1 MSLLVFFTILYLFF
15 QHTKEKPTMQ
25 DTIPSTN
32 ISRGFLI
39 LSILVFGTFGYFY
52 ETGLSKLVMMLLG
65 VLTGG
70 IAYLLFK
77 FLFQKLG
84 GWFSK
89 LPLGF
94 NAAILGILSSL
105 VLAKGMG
112 FRMPDNIYYPAGIV
126 AILFTILFFISLNF
140 IKNKKSKIAWL
151 GIVAP
156 FLAMFGF
163 FGWLM
168 QEGKDPYAKDLP
180 PPFSIE
186 NKNTLSN
193 LGLKNPATLGELAI
207 QKFTYGNG
215 TDKKREEFAEGVKF
229 KTPTVDASLL
239 LPDWKDKKKKWRE
252 RYWKFGVKE
261 FPLNGRVFL
270 PEGEGT
276 FPLVLIVHG
285 NHSMIDY
292 SDGGYDYL
300 GELLASRGMIAVS
313 VDENFING
321 HWSGDFR
328 GKEMPTRAW
337 LLLKHLEQ
345 WKKWNNDSSHEFYQK
360 IDMNQIMLVGHSRGG
375 EAVSIAA
382 AFNKLPHFPDNALEK
397 FDFNFNIKGV
407 VSIAPTDY
415 RYHRQINLENINYL
429 SLQGSY
435 DSDEISFWGMR
446 PYRRMKFTADG
457 DYFKAGVYM
466 HRANHGQFNS
476 TWGRTDFGPPTS
488 WILNTRPML
497 SGDDQRE
504 AAKVFITAFAEAIL
518 KGNKNYLPLF
528 HNAEMGKDWLP
539 ENYYL
544 THFQDKD
551 DFIFQNFEE
560 DIDLISGKNN
570 IVITSENLKIWREE
584 NLSTRDNGSQENNS
598 VVLGWDYGEKIKAD
612 SLATYTL
619 QFPDSVFLKIDTANH
634 LLLTLGAGNHK
645 ELDKLS
651 KKEKDKKEKRK
662 APVLDFE
669 VQLKDINGATKTIS
683 IREIKNIAPPLKI
696 KFTKL
701 ASLNKDMF
709 GAEWE
714 VHLETFAL
722 PLNQFKSSQD
732 FEIKKIKELQF
743 IFNKCEYGVIVIDD
757 IGFSEN

>member
-1 MSLLVFFTILYLFF
+1 
-15 QHTKEKPTMQ
+15 MQ
-25 DTIPSTN
+25 NIINSSA

-39 LSILVFGTFGYFY
+39 LSIFIFGVFGYFF
-52 ETGLSKLVMMLLG
+52 ETGFSKFVMMLLG
-65 VLTGG
+65 MMIGG
-70 IAYLLFK
+70 VTYLLFK
-77 FLFQKLG
+77 FLFQNIGK
-84 GWFSK
+84 WVDK
-89 LPLGF
+89 LPRTFYVAVLGMLATLF
-94 NAAILGILSSL
+94 AAKVMGFRLPDAIYFPASIAAILFIILSS
-105 VLAKGMG
+105 
-112 FRMPDNIYYPAGIV
+112 
-126 AILFTILFFISLNF
+126 ISFYF

-151 GIVAP
+151 GILIPVFAVFGFVWWLAVQEGNDPYTKDLSAP
-156 FLAMFGF
+156 F
-163 FGWLM
+163 
-168 QEGKDPYAKDLP
+168 
-180 PPFSIE
+180 STE
-186 NKNTLSN
+186 NKNTLAA
-193 LGLKNPATLGELAI
+193 LGLKNPASLGDLKYE
-207 QKFTYGNG
+207 KFTYGNG

-229 KTPTVDASLL
+229 KTPTVDARLL

-252 RYWKFGVKE
+252 HYWKFGVKE

-270 PEGEGT
+270 PKGEGQ

-292 SDGGYDYL
+292 SDEGYDYL

-345 WKKWNNDSSHEFYQK
+345 WKKWNATVDHELFQK
-360 IDMNQIMLVGHSRGG
+360 VDMNQIMLVGHSRGG

-382 AFNKLPHFPDNALEK
+382 GFNKLPYYPDNALEK

-407 VSIAPTDY
+407 ISIAPTDY
-415 RYHRQINLENINYL
+415 RYHRQIKLENVNYL

-446 PYRRMKFTADG
+446 PYRRLKFTEDG
-457 DYFKAGVYM
+457 DFIKAGVYI

-476 TWGRTDFGPPTS
+476 TWGRTDFGPPTG
-488 WILNTRPML
+488 WILNTKPLL

-518 KGNKNYLPLF
+518 KGNKKYLSIF
-528 HNAEMGKDWLP
+528 KNVEQGKDWLP
-539 ENYYL
+539 KNYYL
-544 THFQDKD
+544 THFQDNHD
-551 DFIFQNFEE
+551 VIIQDFEE
-560 DIDLISGKNN
+560 DIDLRSGKNN
-570 IVITSENLKIWREE
+570 NIISSENLKIWREE
-584 NLSTRDNGSQENNS
+584 NLSTRDNGSQENN
-598 VVLGWDYGEKIKAD
+598 VVMLGWDYGEEIKTD

-619 QFPDSVFLKIDTANH
+619 QFSDSTFVEMDSVSH

-651 KKEKDKKEKRK
+651 RKDKDKKEEKRK
-662 APVLDFE
+662 TPQLDFT
-669 VQLKDINGATKTIS
+669 VQLIHKNG
-683 IREIKNIAPPLKI
+683 EIKTLTIRKTKKIAPPLKI

-701 ASLNKDMF
+701 KSLDSDMF
-709 GAEWE
+709 GSDWE

-722 PLNQFKSSQD
+722 PIGRIDIQQLKS
-732 FEIKKIKELQF
+732 IHF
-743 IFNKCEYGVIVIDD
+743 IFDKCEYGVLVMDD
-757 IGFSEN
+757 IGFSKN